1 MKQNSNIGSLRDEV
15 PQSLNALLAVDIG
28 NSTIGLGIF
37 PDPARNTKLFIKKIP
52 THPALSA
59 EAYKKIIAEI
69 IEHFTHSPIHPFTH
83 SPKIDSIISSVVPHI
98 DRPIIEAAK
107 EICGKKPLVVSH
119 KSVSGI
125 AFEVSK
131 PSGVGADRIAN
142 AAAGFYYFKKPVA
155 VVDFGTATTITV
167 CAPATDETSILHS
180 NTKGNENVI
189 PAEAGIQR
197 IRELDSRLHGND
209 GLEVFSYQKHRF
221 IGGAIMPGME
231 LMLKSLYSGTSKL
244 PLAVLKKPDTV
255 LGKSTV
261 SSIISGIVHG
271 TAGSVEHLIKSMEKE
286 TGFELKLVL
295 TGGHAKLM
303 SPLIKRKHRLIPELT
318 FYGLRLIYLKA
329 KSGKQ

>member
-1 MKQNSNIGSLRDEV
+1 MK
-15 PQSLNALLAVDIG
+15 ALLAVDIG
-28 NSTIGLGIF
+28 NSTIGFGIF

-83 SPKIDSIISSVVPHI
+83 SPKIDSIISSVVPSI

-107 EICGKKPLVVSH
+107 EICGKKSLVVSH

-131 PSGVGADRIAN
+131 PSEVGADRIAN

-167 CAPATDETSILHS
+167 CIPFTDE
-180 NTKGNENVI
+180 K
-189 PAEAGIQR
+189 Q
-197 IRELDSRLHGND
+197 
-209 GLEVFSYQKHRF
+209 RF
-221 IGGAIMPGME
+221 IGGAILPGIE

-271 TAGSVEHLIKSMEKE
+271 TAGAVEHLIKSMEKE
-286 TGFELKLVL
+286 TGFKLKLVL

-303 SPLIKRKHRLIPELT
+303 SPLIKREHRMAPNLIFE
-318 FYGLRLIYLKA
+318 GLRLIYLKT
-329 KSGKQ
+329 SH